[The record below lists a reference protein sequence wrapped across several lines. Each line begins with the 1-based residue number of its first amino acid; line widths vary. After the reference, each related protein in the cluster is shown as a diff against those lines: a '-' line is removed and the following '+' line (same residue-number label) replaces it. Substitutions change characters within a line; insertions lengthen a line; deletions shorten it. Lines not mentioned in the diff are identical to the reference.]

1 MVVVSALLL
10 DVKGLTWKLREERLF
25 FLGDESWWGPP
36 GFSTSCCFNN
46 RFIVRMGD
54 NAGVP
59 DSLWKALFEWSILQ
73 QDGTTASTSQST
85 AAPISDTDRAWLE
98 EALASGIVDLSKQ
111 LVEIKEQLEKGL
123 PASASED
130 AVARDEEHKARL
142 LDELL
147 DLVESIDQA
156 KDLSTI
162 GGLST
167 LLHVI
172 AGGAPGLQ
180 WRACEVIA
188 TCAQNNPS
196 VQESFFRDGV
206 MPSIWGLLSSDDATC
221 RLKALLAVSCM
232 LRGSAEVRGWW
243 SAQDGVGKVVDLVA
257 HDKENNRIVRKC
269 LQILNYVADDPTAQD
284 REQLVAHGPEIEE
297 ILVRTVST
305 AEDHDVEMA
314 AIELGKSLGLQ
325 NLFKNVS

>member
-1 MVVVSALLL
+1 
-10 DVKGLTWKLREERLF
+10 
-25 FLGDESWWGPP
+25 
-36 GFSTSCCFNN
+36 
-46 RFIVRMGD
+46 MGD

-59 DSLWKALFEWSILQ
+59 DSLWKALFEWSIAQ
-73 QDGTTASTSQST
+73 QDGTTTSTSQNA
-85 AAPISDTDRAWLE
+85 AAPSSDADRAWLE
-98 EALASGIVDLSKQ
+98 EALAAGVVDLSKQ
-111 LVEIKEQLEKGL
+111 LVEIKAQLEKSL
-123 PASASED
+123 PASATEAD
-130 AVARDEEHKARL
+130 IARDEEHKARL

-172 AGGAPGLQ
+172 GGGVPGLQ
-180 WRACEVIA
+180 WRAAEVIA
-188 TCAQNNPS
+188 TCAQNNPE
-196 VQESFFRDGV
+196 VQASFFRDGV
-206 MPSIWGLLSSDDATC
+206 MPAIWGLLSSDDATC

-232 LRGSAEVRGWW
+232 LRGSADVRRWW
-243 SAQDGVGKVVDLVA
+243 SVQDGAGKVVELVA
-257 HDKENNRIVRKC
+257 HDKENKRIVRKC
-269 LQILNYVADDPTAQD
+269 LQILNYVAEDPTAQD
-284 REQLVAHGPEIEE
+284 REQMVAHGAEIEQ